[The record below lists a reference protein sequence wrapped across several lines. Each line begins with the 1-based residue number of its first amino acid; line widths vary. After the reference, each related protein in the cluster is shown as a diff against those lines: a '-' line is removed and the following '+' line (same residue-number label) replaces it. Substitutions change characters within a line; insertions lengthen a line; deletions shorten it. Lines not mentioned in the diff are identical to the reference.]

1 MVGKI
6 EEIFFQVQFTVRF
19 KIFYLFFEEEK
30 NAFYFLVKN
39 LPKNRKRGK
48 IIIFLGGGHKEKIEG
63 IQKKILKSLLAAVL
77 ISASVERFGVA

>member
-48 IIIFLGGGHKEKIEG
+48 IIIFLVF
-63 IQKKILKSLLAAVL
+63 A
-77 ISASVERFGVA
+77 